1 MILSSVL
8 VSHVILTTV
17 GYVGLIAANVWL
29 LRLCAQRDSSAVLE
43 AVSAWRATAQV
54 FGPML
59 GMGTLLGFWLAALLH
74 EQLLSLWLFLTYG
87 LIIFALGTQ
96 AAIMIPWQVR
106 ARELIRQGAPIS
118 RRPIMIVL
126 SALSLAYIS
135 IASLMILRP

>member
-1 MILSSVL
+1 
-8 VSHVILTTV
+8 
-17 GYVGLIAANVWL
+17 
-29 LRLCAQRDSSAVLE
+29 
-43 AVSAWRATAQV
+43 
-54 FGPML
+54 ML

-87 LIIFALGTQ
+87 LIIYALGTQ